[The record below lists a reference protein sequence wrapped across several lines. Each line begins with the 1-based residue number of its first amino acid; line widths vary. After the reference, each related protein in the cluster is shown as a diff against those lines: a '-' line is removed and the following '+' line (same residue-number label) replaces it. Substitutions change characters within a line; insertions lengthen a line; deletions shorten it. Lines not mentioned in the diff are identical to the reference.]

1 MAEKIFTIPLRRE
14 FLRVPRYVRS
24 KKAMRALKQFLN
36 RHLKREVKIG
46 RYLNEAV
53 TRRRENPPGR
63 VQVRIEEGEVW
74 KAELINAPREVRE
87 EKKDEIKIKLPFSK
101 KKGEI
106 KEAVI
111 EKDKEEIEVKEEKKA
126 EEELEKKLE
135 IKEMTKKAIKKVP
148 IKKAEAREFKGAE
161 KKHSHRKK
169 EITITRSTKK

>member
-1 MAEKIFTIPLRRE
+1 MAEKIFTIPLRKE
-14 FLRVPRYVRS
+14 FLRVPNYVRS

-74 KAELINAPREVRE
+74 KAELINAPREVKE
-87 EKKDEIKIKLPFSK
+87 EKKDEVKIKLPFIK
-101 KKGEI
+101 KKGEV

-111 EKDKEEIEVKEEKKA
+111 EKPKEEIEAK

-135 IKEMTKKAIKKVP
+135 VKEMTKKAIKKVP
-148 IKKAEAREFKGAE
+148 VKKSEIRAAKETE

-169 EITITRSTKK
+169 ETIITRSTKK